1 MPLWVK
7 LPIPYAKNLE
17 NIKMRSI
24 KQFGLLFLSLVLLVS
39 CSPKLQLS
47 QTRKQ
52 LYAISA
58 AMPMDSAMLAFYKPY
73 KQRLDSNM
81 NDIIAVAETEIARGR
96 PEGKL
101 NNLMTDAMAEI
112 GRQNGIK
119 FDIAYTNYGGL
130 RLALP
135 QGNIRLY
142 KVYELMPF
150 ENRLVTVT
158 FKGSDMQAFLDY
170 IAEMG
175 GDPISGARFK
185 ISNKKAVEVSVHGQ
199 PLDLNKE
206 YVVLTSDYMANQGDG
221 GYIFGKSYNRVE
233 YTIKLRDAL
242 LDYIKQQTKAGK
254 TLNPQLDGRITL
266 D

>member
-1 MPLWVK
+1 M
-7 LPIPYAKNLE
+7 NLE
-17 NIKMRSI
+17 NIKMKINPS
-24 KQFGLLFLSLVLLVS
+24 KFGQIRLLTFAFLLFLAA
-39 CSPKLQLS
+39 CSHKLQLS
-47 QTRKQ
+47 QTQKQ
-52 LYAISA
+52 QYAISA

-81 NDIIAVAETEIARGR
+81 NDIIAVAETEIARGK

-101 NNLMTDAMAEI
+101 NNLMADAMAEI
-112 GRQNGIK
+112 GRQNKIN
-119 FDIAYTNYGGL
+119 FDVAYTNYGGL
-130 RLALP
+130 RLPLP
-135 QGNIRLY
+135 KGNILLY

-170 IAEMG
+170 IANWG
-175 GDPISGARFK
+175 GDPVSGVRFK
-185 ISNKKAVEVSVHGQ
+185 ISNKKAVNISINGQ
-199 PLDLNKE
+199 PLDSTKE
-206 YVVLTSDYMANQGDG
+206 YVILTSDYMANQGDG

-242 LDYIKQQTKAGK
+242 LEYIIQQTKAGK